1 MVRSL
6 VAGGAGFLGSHLCE
20 RLLGEGHEVLCVDN
34 LLTGSRHN
42 ITHLATASGFT
53 FLEHDITQP
62 LLLDESLDYVLHLAS
77 PASPRDYL
85 AYPIETLLAGSAGT
99 LNLLELARKKGAVFL
114 LASTSEVYG
123 DAEIHPQPETS
134 WGHVN
139 PIGPRSVYDE
149 AKRYAEALS
158 MAYQRKFD
166 LHVRIARI
174 FNAYGS
180 RMKAEDGRVV
190 SNFITQALR
199 DEPLTIYDNGSQ
211 PRSPC
216 YVSDLV
222 GGMCKLLA
230 RDVDVP
236 VNLGN
241 PDEVTILELAKQI
254 RTLAR
259 SRSEIT
265 FLPLPT
271 DDPRNRRPSIER
283 AQELLDWTP
292 RVSREEGLRLTV
304 DYFRSL
310 LGGYPN
316 AAQSPRGSFGKAQ
329 SRGSLGALGPQPRS
343 WGSAFALGLPWMY
356 D

>member
-1 MVRSL
+1 MIRSL

-20 RLLGEGHEVLCVDN
+20 RLLGEGHEVFCADN
-34 LLTGSRHN
+34 LLTGARQN
-42 ITHLATASGFT
+42 VAHLKAASGFT

-62 LLLDESLDYVLHLAS
+62 LLLEGAFDYVLHLAS

-85 AYPIETLLAGSAGT
+85 AYPIETLLAGSVGT

-123 DAEIHPQPETS
+123 DAEIHPQPETY

-149 AKRYAEALS
+149 AKRYAEALTV
-158 MAYQRKFD
+158 AYQRKFA

-174 FNAYGS
+174 FNTYGP

-199 DEPLTIYDNGSQ
+199 GESLTVYGDGSQ
-211 PRSPC
+211 TRSLC

-222 GGMCKLLA
+222 EGMWRLLM

-241 PDEVTILELAKQI
+241 PDEVTVLELAEQI
-254 RTLAR
+254 RTLAD
-259 SRSEIT
+259 SKSKIS

-304 DYFRSL
+304 NYFRSL
-310 LGGYPN
+310 LDGYPN

-329 SRGSLGALGPQPRS
+329 SRGSLGDLDPQPRS
-343 WGSAFALGLPWMY
+343 RGSAFALGLPWAY